1 VIRLVAI
8 DIDGTLLDSRWQ
20 LPDRNREALC
30 AAVDAGV
37 EVAIVTGR
45 RYDFAKPIFDLLPCP
60 VTAIVSNGAIVRS
73 SGGTTMLRHLL
84 PRQVAQSVL
93 EATRAFRDGTA
104 IIFDRPRDG
113 QVVFERIDW
122 SHPSRRGYAE
132 RNREFIVEVDPI
144 EVALTEDPIQVMFNG
159 GVAPMRDLVGLLRAL
174 PSSAGFTVAVT
185 EYVERD
191 FSLVDVLP
199 AGCTKGSTLQE
210 WAARRGYART
220 EVMAL
225 GDNLNDLE
233 MLEAAGLPV
242 VMGNAVPALLGRGW
256 HVTGTNDESGV
267 AAAIDRFVLD
277 SRR

>member
-1 VIRLVAI
+1 MIRLVAI

-60 VTAIVSNGAIVRS
+60 VTAIVSNGAIVRT

-84 PRQVAQSVL
+84 PRPVAWSVL
-93 EATRAFRDGTA
+93 EATRAFRDGAA

-132 RNREFIVEVDPI
+132 RNREFIAEVNPI
-144 EVALTEDPIQVMFNG
+144 EAALTEDPIQVMFNG
-159 GVAPMRDLVGLLRAL
+159 GVAPMRDLVALLRAL

-185 EYVERD
+185 EYVDRD

-210 WAARRGYART
+210 WAARRGYARD

-267 AAAIDRFVLD
+267 AAAVDRFVLD